1 MCLSDGHITIQVLV
15 STKHDVCHL
24 YCLIRLINQLVQ
36 PQVPIEDHFVGH
48 TQLICQVISITAVL
62 LHEADQNLSQL
73 WQTESQVGSL
83 LVDILMDC
91 VNDFPYFQL
100 LLSQDVGHGVGRHGS
115 LMAALVV
122 M

>member
-1 MCLSDGHITIQVLV
+1 MCLSDGHITIQVLAI
-15 STKHDVCHL
+15 TKHDVCHL
-24 YCLIRLINQLVQ
+24 YCFVRLINQLVQ
-36 PQVPIEDHFVGH
+36 VPIEDHIVGQTH
-48 TQLICQVISITAVL
+48 LICQVISVTAVL

-91 VNDFPYFQL
+91 VNDFPYLQL
-100 LLSQDVGHGVGRHGS
+100 LLSQDVGHGVGRHCS